1 MTKWHF
7 PDSANAAKLPDKN
20 ETFKTVKTKK
30 KGNRRECGCGAK
42 IRNCQADFWNFSFK
56 AKWSCLP
63 NIEKSEKKR
72 PNVLACMIS
81 AWDVLRCVLWYL
93 RLCWGVCCL
102 RPWPLREPGAERSGS
117 QQPQIPLKDKIY
129 VNFCYLGKRIIKYKT
144 DKYFF
149 VSYSYIA
156 CFSRLLIYQTGQEI
170 RKVMSWLPRLGI

>member
-30 KGNRRECGCGAK
+30 REIVESAGAVLRSGIVKRIFEIFRLRRNEVVSLILRK
-42 IRNCQADFWNFSFK
+42 VR
-56 AKWSCLP
+56 
-63 NIEKSEKKR
+63 KSGQ
-72 PNVLACMIS
+72 NVLACMIS